1 MNLLFLGG
9 KRFFGNKILNKLIQ
23 NNNYNIFVV
32 YRKKKPTIKKKKKV
46 IFVKCERNSEKDIY
60 KKLYNIKFDI
70 IYDNNCY
77 SLENCKKILF
87 NLKNQNYIYIF
98 ISSIMTYM
106 LNDKSKVTFD
116 KDIISRLPATTKK
129 YIREKSKVEKY
140 LIKSG
145 IKFVIF
151 RLHNLIGKNDFSN
164 KTNFLFN
171 LTYNDIKKFQISSN
185 DRIQFA
191 FVNDVVKIIYKNI
204 LNLNLKKFRRKI
216 VTISNKSFSLK
227 KIINSRKN
235 FKNNIK
241 KKVFNKFPFILNFI
255 INKNEIK
262 FQKHST
268 LKKIL
273 KQL

>member
-1 MNLLFLGG
+1 
-9 KRFFGNKILNKLIQ
+9 
-23 NNNYNIFVV
+23 
-32 YRKKKPTIKKKKKV
+32 
-46 IFVKCERNSEKDIY
+46 
-60 KKLYNIKFDI
+60 
-70 IYDNNCY
+70 
-77 SLENCKKILF
+77 
-87 NLKNQNYIYIF
+87 
-98 ISSIMTYM
+98 M